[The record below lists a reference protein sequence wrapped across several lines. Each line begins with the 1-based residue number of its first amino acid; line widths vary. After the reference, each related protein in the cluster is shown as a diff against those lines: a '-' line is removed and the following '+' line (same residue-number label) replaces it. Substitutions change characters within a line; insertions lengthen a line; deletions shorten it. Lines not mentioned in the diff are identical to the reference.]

1 MTTETRQQDNKTT
14 RQQDFIKVLSVN
26 VSEKKGTVKN
36 PVESIKLTEIGVVG
50 DAHSG
55 KWHRQVSLLA
65 TESIAK
71 FSEEAGRT
79 IKFGEFAENIT
90 TEGLLLHECKPL
102 DRFRNESLELEV
114 TQIGKKC
121 HGDNCSIFR
130 EVGNCVMP
138 KEGIFARVIRNS
150 ELKAGD
156 ELMYYPKIVSIHI
169 ITLSDRASAGEYADK
184 SGPQIKN
191 IAEKYFSGIN
201 RKTAFITHLIP
212 DDPDELTRLIQSA
225 ISQNADVVFTTGGTG
240 IGPRDITPE
249 TVRPLLDKEIPGIME
264 LIRVKY
270 GMEKPA
276 ALLSRGI
283 AGVSGKTLVYCLP
296 GSVKAVTEYCNEI
309 LPTIEHSIY
318 MLEGIDSH

>member
-1 MTTETRQQDNKTT
+1 MK
-14 RQQDFIKVLSVN
+14 IKILSVN
-26 VSEKKGTVKN
+26 TSEIKGTAKK
-36 PVESIKLTEIGVVG
+36 PVESIQLSEIGVAG

-65 TESIAK
+65 TESISK
-71 FSEEAGRT
+71 FSEEAGRK
-79 IKFGEFAENIT
+79 IKYGEFAENIT
-90 TEGLLLHECKPL
+90 TEGLLLHDCRPL
-102 DRFRNESLELEV
+102 DRFSNENIELEV

-138 KEGIFARVIRNS
+138 KEGIFARVIRGGN
-150 ELKAGD
+150 LKAGD
-156 ELMYYPKIVSIHI
+156 QFDYQPKIINIHV
-169 ITLSDRASAGEYADK
+169 ITLSDRASAGEYSDK
-184 SGPQIKN
+184 SGPQIEN
-191 IAEKYFSGIN
+191 LAEAYLTGIK
-201 RKTAFITHLIP
+201 RKCAITNHLIP
-212 DDPDELTRLIQSA
+212 DDPEQLSKLVKEA
-225 ISQNADVVFTTGGTG
+225 ISAGVDVVFTTGGTG
-240 IGPRDITPE
+240 IGPRDFTPE
-249 TVRPLLDKEIPGIME
+249 TIRPLLEKEIPGIME

-283 AGVSGKTLVYCLP
+283 AGVSGKTLIYCLP

>member
-1 MTTETRQQDNKTT
+1 MK
-14 RQQDFIKVLSVN
+14 IKILSVN
-26 VSEKKGTVKN
+26 TSEKKGTVKK
-36 PVESIKLTEIGVVG
+36 PVESIQLSEIGVNG

-65 TESIAK
+65 EESIAK
-71 FSEEAGRT
+71 FSAEAGRE
-79 IKFGEFAENIT
+79 IQYGEFAENIT
-90 TEGLLLHECKPL
+90 TEGLLLHECRPL
-102 DRFRNESLELEV
+102 DRFANDSVELEV

-138 KEGIFARVIRNS
+138 KEGIFARVIRNGA
-150 ELKAGD
+150 LRAGD
-156 ELMYYPKIVSIHI
+156 QLEYLPKIINIRV
-169 ITLSDRASAGEYADK
+169 ITLSDRASAGEYVDK
-184 SGPQIKN
+184 SGPQIRTLATN
-191 IAEKYFSGIN
+191 FFSGIKRQTAIEN
-201 RKTAFITHLIP
+201 RLIP
-212 DDPDELTRLIQSA
+212 DDPEQLTHEIRQA
-225 ISQNADVVFTTGGTG
+225 IAEGADVIFTTGGTG

-249 TVRPLLDKEIPGIME
+249 TVRPMLDKEIPGIME

-276 ALLSRGI
+276 ALLSRSI
-283 AGVSGKTLVYCLP
+283 AGVSGKTLIYCLP

-318 MLEGIDSH
+318 MLEGLDSH